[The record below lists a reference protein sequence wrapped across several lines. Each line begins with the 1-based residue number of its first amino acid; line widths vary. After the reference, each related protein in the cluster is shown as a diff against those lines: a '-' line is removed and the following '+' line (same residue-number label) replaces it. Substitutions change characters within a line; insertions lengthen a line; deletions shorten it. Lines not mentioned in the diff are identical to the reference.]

1 MLPILSGLL
10 SPFGTA
16 IPFEPFEF
24 SRPLIDDAR
33 VMSVVSAPDAAAATA
48 VVAASVPPTPVT
60 AVDANVAVKLGGIP
74 LHRLPETFRFFRA
87 FYKFSIPT
95 SEFGVSVRNGL
106 SGICTIWE
114 GY

>member
-74 LHRLPETFRFFRA
+74 LHRLPETFRFQSNLQILNPNI
-87 FYKFSIPT
+87 KVWCFS
-95 SEFGVSVRNGL
+95 SKWSVWSL
-106 SGICTIWE
+106 
-114 GY
+114 YH